1 MTKCK
6 TRDDS
11 PECDN
16 RVAIRQIEKKNLNYP
31 TYGVCAACMEGI
43 RTRAYIKKIF
53 ENSKLVKQLESK

>member
-1 MTKCK
+1 MPKCK
-6 TRDDS
+6 TRDYN

-16 RVAIRQIEKKNLNYP
+16 RVAMRQMKKKKANYP

-53 ENSKLVKQLESK
+53 EGS